1 MGSIS
6 RMKFYLLL
14 VAGFVLWVDLKAQT
28 GTTEPLV
35 LPRITGP
42 IVIDGIVDEPAWVAI
57 DPVPLISYD
66 PVSGLPP
73 SEETEIRIAYDDQY
87 IYASIRAYDSDPSG
101 IRANTLF
108 RDRLSG
114 DDVFHMLLDTYNDNE
129 SGMAF
134 TITPTSAKRDAT
146 ISNDGEGP
154 NALNA
159 DFNTYWDVVTQIT
172 DEGWFAEVR
181 IPFSSLGFQD
191 ENGRVEMG
199 LLFQRG
205 IARKNERVTFPEVP
219 ANVSRPFFK
228 SSLGQRVVFEGIYSS
243 RPVHLS
249 PYLLGGF
256 DQIHSL
262 NADETGYTRVD
273 DTTLDAGFD
282 VKYGITNNLTLDLTV
297 NTDFAQ
303 VEADDQQINRTRF
316 NLFFPEKRQFFQERS
331 GIFEFNTGENG
342 RLFHSRRIGLSETGE
357 QLRIIG
363 GGRLTGKVGSWDI
376 GLLNMQTGRY
386 EDIDTEN
393 FGVLRLR
400 REVINPYSFA
410 GAMATTRVNTEGY
423 YNIGLGID
431 GNIRL
436 GGDDY
441 LAYVWAFTMD
451 EQIGSHSLLDASTI
465 RINLERRSRQGFS
478 YETTIGY
485 SGEEYHPGTG
495 FSPRNNYYMAE
506 QEVRYGW
513 LSPESSSLLWH
524 SISVEGEAFWNA
536 STNQPETVELG
547 TMWEATTK
555 PGATLEASFIWFYEE
570 VPFNFPVLQRA
581 LITQGSYTF
590 ARASAAY
597 QMASSK
603 LFRTR
608 FELDAGT
615 FYDGRLITATV
626 GPTWNISKHLELE
639 ASYLYNLLDAG
650 TQEEWQAVHVGQ
662 LRIRTALN
670 TKLSTNA
677 FIQFN
682 SAAHIAAANVRLR
695 YNFRDG
701 NDFWIVFNQGL
712 NSSRNRYD
720 PPLPRTNART
730 LMVKYT
736 HTFHL

>member
-1 MGSIS
+1 
-6 RMKFYLLL
+6 MKFYVL
-14 VAGFVLWVDLKAQT
+14 VAVGLLFGVDLKAQSNT
-28 GTTEPLV
+28 SEPLA
-35 LPRITGP
+35 LPRINGP
-42 IVIDGIVDEPAWVAI
+42 IIIDGYVDEPAWDLI
-57 DPVPLISYD
+57 QPFPLVSYD

-73 SEETEIRIAYDDQY
+73 SEPTEIRMAYDDQF
-87 IYASIRAYDSDPSG
+87 IYTSIRAYDSDPSG
-101 IRANTLF
+101 IRANTLS
-108 RDRLSG
+108 RNRLSG
-114 DDVFHMLLDTYNDNE
+114 DDVFHILLDTYNDNE

-134 TITPTSAKRDAT
+134 TITPTGAKRDAT
-146 ISNDGEGP
+146 TSNDGEGP
-154 NALNA
+154 RALNA
-159 DFNTYWDVVTQIT
+159 DFNTYWDVATQIT

-191 ENGRVEMG
+191 DNGRVVMG

-228 SSLGQRVVFEGIYSS
+228 ASLGQRVVFEGIYSS
-243 RPVHLS
+243 RPLHIS
-249 PYLLGGF
+249 PYILGGL
-256 DQIHSL
+256 DQNYPL
-262 NADETGYTRVD
+262 NANESGYSRTD
-273 DTTLDAGFD
+273 DTTLEAGFD

-316 NLFFPEKRQFFQERS
+316 SLFFPEKRQFFQERS

-410 GAMATTRVNTEGY
+410 GAMATSRINTEGY
-423 YNIGLGID
+423 YNIGLGVD

-451 EQIGSHSLLDASTI
+451 EQIGSHSLTDASKI
-465 RINLERRSRQGFS
+465 RINMERRSRQGFS
-478 YETTIGY
+478 YESTLGY
-485 SGEEYHPGTG
+485 SGEMYHPGTG
-495 FSPRNNYYMAE
+495 FTPRNNYYMAE
-506 QEVRYGW
+506 QELRYGW
-513 LSPESSSLLWH
+513 LPGSTSSLLWH
-524 SISVEGEAFWNA
+524 SFSVEGEAYWSA
-536 STNQPETVELG
+536 STNRPETVQLG

-555 PGATLEASFIWFYEE
+555 PGASIEASFSWFYED
-570 VPFNFPVLQRA
+570 VPFDFPLLQSTT
-581 LITQGSYTF
+581 ITRGSYAFT
-590 ARASAAY
+590 RATVGY
-597 QMASSK
+597 QMALSR
-603 LFRTR
+603 LFRTL

-615 FYDGRLITATV
+615 FYNGRLITATIA
-626 GPTWNISKHLELE
+626 PTWNISKHLELE

-650 TQEEWQAVHVGQ
+650 TDEEWLSVHVGQ

-682 SAAHIAAANVRLR
+682 SAANIAAANVRFR

-712 NSSRNRYD
+712 NTERNRFEL
-720 PPLPRTNART
+720 PLPRTNART